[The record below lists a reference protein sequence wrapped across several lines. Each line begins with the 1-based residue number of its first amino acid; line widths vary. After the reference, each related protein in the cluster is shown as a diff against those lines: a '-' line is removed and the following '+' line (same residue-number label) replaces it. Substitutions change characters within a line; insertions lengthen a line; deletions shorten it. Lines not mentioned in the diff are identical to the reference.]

1 MAKKNPNGNFNIIAT
16 TLAGLEEVLAEEL
29 RALDMEY
36 IKVGNRAVTCSG
48 NLRQLYEANLW
59 CRTAIRIL
67 KPIRNFKARN
77 EKDLY
82 EQVQKTDW
90 SEYLDL
96 STTFAIDAVVS
107 HSTFEHSLFVAQLT
121 KDAIVDQFRK
131 ATGERPSVDRIR
143 PDVRINLHMHENMV
157 TLSLDSSGDSLHRR
171 GYRLQT
177 NVAPLNEVLAAGII
191 GLSGWDKQ
199 SAFVDPMCG
208 SGTFLIEAALMAQNI
223 APGLYRRDPFGFEK
237 WKDYDESLLEMIWKT
252 AEAKAVDAPR
262 AQIIGYDIDADYV
275 DAAWNNIEN
284 AGLEKVIR
292 VEEANFFETKA
303 PAESGVVVM
312 NPPYNERIVSEDIN
326 LLYKNIGDTLKNNY
340 QNFDAFVFTGNLD
353 AAKNIGLRTSRR
365 IPLYNGAIECR
376 LLKFE
381 LYRGSRKGG
390 GEAES

>member
-1 MAKKNPNGNFNIIAT
+1 
-16 TLAGLEEVLAEEL
+16 
-29 RALDMEY
+29 
-36 IKVGNRAVTCSG
+36 
-48 NLRQLYEANLW
+48 
-59 CRTAIRIL
+59 
-67 KPIRNFKARN
+67 
-77 EKDLY
+77 
-82 EQVQKTDW
+82 
-90 SEYLDL
+90 
-96 STTFAIDAVVS
+96 
-107 HSTFEHSLFVAQLT
+107 
-121 KDAIVDQFRK
+121 
-131 ATGERPSVDRIR
+131 VDRIR

-284 AGLEKVIR
+284 AGLEKVIK
-292 VEEANFFETKA
+292 VKEANFFETKA